1 VVHALLSASIAPAS
15 IEDEDE
21 MSPLEYAIFSDAN
34 IKVVKL
40 LQKAAQ
46 KYMKKQHAKEK
57 QIEYERRSQGR
68 QMGAVAYDI

>member
-1 VVHALLSASIAPAS
+1 
-15 IEDEDE
+15 

-34 IKVVKL
+34 VKVVKL